1 MSRNE
6 FIKTFNTLIFQNF
19 SEDWSLCFYSVQCSY
34 CYPLQVYD
42 VKNQPHD
49 RPRRPSADM
58 LGWGHL
64 NGFSAVLSPSALKW
78 RGKTPEQV
86 AYIPNALYWCPFIQ
100 DFHIS
105 TDEGSGEESSS
116 YKSPRHGHKFRE
128 STVVFYLFCSWCF
141 VPPGVV
147 LGRAVTTENR
157 ATWKRGEC
165 HVRASRLW
173 SGLFPIVFKNGF
185 SVQIKV
191 YFK

>member
-6 FIKTFNTLIFQNF
+6 FIKTFNALIFQNF
-19 SEDWSLCFYSVQCSY
+19 YEDWSLCFYSVQCSY

-49 RPRRPSADM
+49 RARRPSADM
-58 LGWGHL
+58 LGWGRL
-64 NGFSAVLSPSALKW
+64 NSFSAVLSPSALKW
-78 RGKTPEQV
+78 RGKNSRTSSIYSQR
-86 AYIPNALYWCPFIQ
+86 II
-100 DFHIS
+100 HIS
-105 TDEGSGEESSS
+105 TDEGSGEDTSL